1 MRVLCVV
8 AACAGLFAVLPA
20 AHDQEA
26 WPSRPV
32 RVVNSLVEQ
41 LLKQDMEAEGSASQ
55 ALRDQLENEIT
66 RGGRESSA
74 RSPDVVIDVAF
85 EDRRVD
91 LIERGLELAV
101 QVGELR
107 GSGYI
112 TRRLSRGPRLTAAS
126 PAYFAQHAC
135 RCFPRG

>member
-20 AHDQEA
+20 AQDQEA

-66 RGGRESSA
+66 RG
-74 RSPDVVIDVAF
+74 D
-85 EDRRVD
+85 
-91 LIERGLELAV
+91 
-101 QVGELR
+101 
-107 GSGYI
+107 
-112 TRRLSRGPRLTAAS
+112 AS
-126 PAYFAQHAC
+126 PARAV
-135 RCFPRG
+135 RTL